1 MGGLYINIQKKL
13 KKTSLPVLFYLIP
26 FDLLK
31 SQTVSDNSVHTI
43 DDILKKKICILTKI
57 NVDMK
62 EKYKNILLQGWMFDC
77 LDFMDNE
84 EEQDKYFAA
93 LLRSALAGKVLTD
106 NKKWEYSIAK
116 ALSSIEETR
125 DNYYQKATKI
135 GMKGKE
141 YGILGKKYGKL
152 GGRPRK
158 GETKEQYKERKR
170 LENEALISENKDIYA
185 LADEYAKERK
195 EKATKEEL
203 KVWDYIKQ
211 LGLPNIYFQQP
222 VFITDKNNKPYKFYI
237 ADFLDVDNKID
248 IEVDGEYHTTE
259 EQQMKDKER
268 EEDFKKMGYSTL
280 RITNDEVNNG
290 MSYYRLKIHYSMI
303 KKQ

>member
-1 MGGLYINIQKKL
+1 MEELKPILIKPIVKKYYDKL
-13 KKTSLPVLFYLIP
+13 KTNEQRLEFLENLVFRGMDGQEPQIEDEIVELALMPCLDSIREC
-26 FDLLK
+26 
-31 SQTVSDNSVHTI
+31 SDNYKQRCEKNAKYG
-43 DDILKKKICILTKI
+43 ILGKEYGIL
-57 NVDMK
+57 
-62 EKYKNILLQGWMFDC
+62 
-77 LDFMDNE
+77 
-84 EEQDKYFAA
+84 
-93 LLRSALAGKVLTD
+93 
-106 NKKWEYSIAK
+106 
-116 ALSSIEETR
+116 
-125 DNYYQKATKI
+125 
-135 GMKGKE
+135 GKE

-195 EKATKEEL
+195 EKATKEDLE
-203 KVWDYIKQ
+203 VWDCIKQ

-222 VFITDKNNKPYKFYI
+222 VFISGENDKPCKFYI

-268 EEDFKKMGYSTL
+268 EEDFKKMGYSTW
-280 RITNDEVNNG
+280 RFTNEEVNKG
-290 MSYYRLKIHYSMI
+290 MVYWALRDLYNEMYLNSK
-303 KKQ
+303 